1 MHYVL
6 FYELADDYMERR
18 PPLRAKHLA
27 QAWQAEEAGDLLLAG
42 ALDDPADRVIFI
54 FNGPSPRAAERFAET
69 DPYVAGGLVRS
80 WQVRAW
86 NTVVGKEASNPLRPD
101 AD

>member
-18 PPLRAKHLA
+18 PPLRTTHLA
-27 QAWQAEEAGDLLLAG
+27 LAWEAEEEGDLLLAG
-42 ALDDPADRVIFI
+42 ALDDPADGAMFV
-54 FNGPSPRAAERFAET
+54 FNGPGPEAAERFAAT

-80 WQVRAW
+80 WQVRPW
-86 NTVVGKEASNPLRPD
+86 NTVVGREASNPLRPE
-101 AD
+101 AG